1 MILLTVFRACVSG
14 KRKRKK
20 KKETDAR
27 GGNKTD
33 IAAIAAIGRD
43 RERKQ
48 LQVFSSAPHR

>member
-1 MILLTVFRACVSG
+1 VCIG
-14 KRKRKK
+14 EKKK
-20 KKETDAR
+20 KKEKKTDAR